1 MKFFHSFI
9 LSPYKAMQE
18 WRNRIGDMLA
28 YVNDVLTPHGFDETV
43 KDDFAALR
51 QMDLVMDDDVAEGFT
66 KNNVMDRR
74 STIFEDSPILRV
86 DAFEGT
92 CLSTVWQ
99 AA

>member
-1 MKFFHSFI
+1 
-9 LSPYKAMQE
+9 
-18 WRNRIGDMLA
+18 
-28 YVNDVLTPHGFDETV
+28 
-43 KDDFAALR
+43 
-51 QMDLVMDDDVAEGFT
+51 MDDDVAEVFT